1 MQKMRTLNDGP
12 RGLSVEVRNG
22 DINSALRKFKKKVQD
37 SGLLQELRDRE
48 FYEKPT
54 TKRKREKAQ
63 AVSRWKKKVKQQ
75 EEQHGIVQHT
85 KKKK

>member
-1 MQKMRTLNDGP
+1 MRTLNDGP

-37 SGLLQELRDRE
+37 SGLLQELRARE

-63 AVSRWKKKVKQQ
+63 AVSRWQKKVRQQ
-75 EEQHGIVQHT
+75 EEQRGIVQHT
-85 KKKK
+85 KKK

>member
-1 MQKMRTLNDGP
+1 MRTLNDGP

-37 SGLLQELRDRE
+37 SGLLQELRARE

-63 AVSRWKKKVKQQ
+63 AVSRWQKKVRQQ
-75 EEQHGIVQHT
+75 EERLGITQQT
-85 KKKK
+85 KRK

>member
-37 SGLLQELRDRE
+37 SGLLQELRARE

-63 AVSRWKKKVKQQ
+63 AVSRWQKKVKQQ
-75 EEQHGIVQHT
+75 EERLGITQQT
-85 KKKK
+85 KKK

>member
-37 SGLLQELRDRE
+37 SGLLQELRARE

-63 AVSRWKKKVKQQ
+63 AVSRWQKKVRQQ
-75 EEQHGIVQHT
+75 EERLGITQQT
-85 KKKK
+85 KRK

>member
-63 AVSRWKKKVKQQ
+63 AISRGKKKVKQQ
-75 EEQHGIVQHT
+75 EEQLGIAQPT
-85 KKKK
+85 KRK

>member
-75 EEQHGIVQHT
+75 EERLGITQQT
-85 KKKK
+85 KKK